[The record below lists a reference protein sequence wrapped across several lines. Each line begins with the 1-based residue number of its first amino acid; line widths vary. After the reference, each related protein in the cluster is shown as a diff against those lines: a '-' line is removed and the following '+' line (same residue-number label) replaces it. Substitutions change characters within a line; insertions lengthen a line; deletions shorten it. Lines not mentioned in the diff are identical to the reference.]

1 MKEFC
6 KNCGNQL
13 HEGAKFCPDC
23 GTKVENTPLQLT
35 NDVDYCPNCGKTVDN
50 DYEFCPDCGT
60 NLISQEPTKH
70 VSILEK
76 YKIPIIIIA
85 LLAIIGIIIFG
96 ALSMTQT
103 GPVDVGTQ
111 TVSVG
116 AHEFEIPGDC
126 IIDPSTVD
134 VDYNGYSAI
143 FSQAYSNS
151 YGELIDISVMTIPYN
166 VDGEEVAAS
175 QGGVYKNM
183 MGVNGYYI
191 EDNGVY
197 TFAFVDGT
205 YLNVVSASSPYLLD
219 EITYL
224 G

>member
-1 MKEFC
+1 MEEIC
-6 KNCGNQL
+6 KNCGNPLQK
-13 HEGAKFCPDC
+13 GAKFCPDC
-23 GTKVENTPLQLT
+23 GTKVE
-35 NDVDYCPNCGKTVDN
+35 DVPSELKNKIDFCPNCGQPVDH
-50 DYEFCPDCGT
+50 EEGFCQNCGT
-60 NLISQEPTKH
+60 NLISQQPTEH
-70 VSILEK
+70 VSFLEK

-85 LLAIIGIIIFG
+85 ILAIIGILIIG
-96 ALSMTQT
+96 TLSLTQT
-103 GPVDVGTQ
+103 DPVDVGTQ

-116 AHEFEIPGDC
+116 SHEFEIPGDC